1 VNAHSLNRGVPRS
14 LCRRS
19 TLMRGR
25 PPRRPP
31 PWCLRSQ
38 QRKPGIPGVPLAAPG
53 QPSAG
58 RSAGKMSEARLHA
71 LGTAVRSRF
80 GDQVWT
86 VAELSL
92 HGMVEPGETRALGRA
107 LGGVHGADGLIAGA
121 LLVRHGATRD
131 GGLWQLKDPRW

>member
-1 VNAHSLNRGVPRS
+1 MSNHSLNRGVSRS

-25 PPRRPP
+25 PLRSPP

-38 QRKPGIPGVPLAAPG
+38 QRKPGIPGVPLGSGG
-53 QPSAG
+53 QPSVG
-58 RSAGKMSEARLHA
+58 HSASKMSEARLHA
-71 LGTAVRSRF
+71 LGTAVKNRL

-86 VAELSL
+86 VADLSRAGL
-92 HGMVEPGETRALGRA
+92 VEPGETRALGRA
-107 LGGVHGADGLIAGA
+107 LGGVHGAAGLIAGA

-131 GGLWQLKDPRW
+131 GRLWQLKDPRW